1 MSDSNKNTLT
11 MDVIRDCS
19 PSRSKLCKTS
29 DRHPKL
35 LLEQINSLRRSSE
48 LCDVCLLVGD
58 SKIYAHKIILSAASP
73 YFRAMFTGELAE
85 SKQDIITIKNIDDT
99 AMEML
104 VDFCYNSKIS
114 IDERSVQ
121 TLLPASCILQVIFIS
136 KIISILLYE

>member
-1 MSDSNKNTLT
+1 
-11 MDVIRDCS
+11 
-19 PSRSKLCKTS
+19 
-29 DRHPKL
+29 
-35 LLEQINSLRRSSE
+35 
-48 LCDVCLLVGD
+48 
-58 SKIYAHKIILSAASP
+58 
-73 YFRAMFTGELAE
+73 MFTGELAE